1 MFQLINSNIKTKNFD
16 CAYSDNNVIII
27 DECLDFIID
36 GSGVQ
41 SHINNIKFD
50 ISKISNKNTDVLEH
64 IYTDS
69 INIKDGTCSKSVV
82 GEDFSFQEINQT
94 LNRISTNDMFNK
106 FIYPEIKPLD
116 EILITV
122 TINQAHTYKKQY
134 SILSLVRIKTT
145 DCLLKKIS
153 KNVVNISVDFDQ
165 LGGID
170 EWIIIDANYVINNKL
185 AIDNLGNKEA
195 NISCLSKQSIFFN
208 YSLNWDDI
216 AQKLG
221 NNNINHFVAKF
232 HMVYKLKGTDRI
244 FKLVNISKYTK
255 NYLKGNDTEESFALK
270 EMDSKDELDVKL
282 LDDEGNESSSYVINL
297 KQKEITSVKFLI
309 KRKLG
314 KKSNIK
320 NLVVFQ
326 YFKKADIRDFK
337 KFKGL
342 SISLRVANKDL
353 NNPSVIINGNH
364 ESEYLPKPMSLTD
377 IDRLS
382 STQTNSEPMTR
393 VSIPPTPSNN
403 PSMRPYNVTSVIKSQ
418 INEKYSQW
426 KQSLRLMPYQCG
438 LILID
443 DDYELDFEDKDELEV
458 EVRFVGVQRGYYP
471 NLSNIK
477 LFDLNQNKVMDFCKQ
492 FAVLCN

>member
-1 MFQLINSNIKTKNFD
+1 M
-16 CAYSDNNVIII
+16 
-27 DECLDFIID
+27 
-36 GSGVQ
+36 
-41 SHINNIKFD
+41 
-50 ISKISNKNTDVLEH
+50 
-64 IYTDS
+64 
-69 INIKDGTCSKSVV
+69 
-82 GEDFSFQEINQT
+82 
-94 LNRISTNDMFNK
+94 
-106 FIYPEIKPLD
+106 
-116 EILITV
+116 
-122 TINQAHTYKKQY
+122 
-134 SILSLVRIKTT
+134 
-145 DCLLKKIS
+145 
-153 KNVVNISVDFDQ
+153 
-165 LGGID
+165 
-170 EWIIIDANYVINNKL
+170 
-185 AIDNLGNKEA
+185 
-195 NISCLSKQSIFFN
+195 
-208 YSLNWDDI
+208 
-216 AQKLG
+216 
-221 NNNINHFVAKF
+221 
-232 HMVYKLKGTDRI
+232 
-244 FKLVNISKYTK
+244 
-255 NYLKGNDTEESFALK
+255 
-270 EMDSKDELDVKL
+270 
-282 LDDEGNESSSYVINL
+282 
-297 KQKEITSVKFLI
+297 
-309 KRKLG
+309 
-314 KKSNIK
+314 
-320 NLVVFQ
+320 VVFQ